1 MGQFTNAMSQDLPSP
16 DQIAALRREYM
27 RRGLDESELDRDPFR
42 QFARWFQEALD
53 CPAIVEPNA
62 MVLSTVSPEGGPRGR
77 FVLLKGFDAE
87 GFVFFTNQRSAKGR
101 DLEADPRAAL
111 TFGWIALERQ
121 VCIEGAVSPTP
132 REAVEAYFAS
142 RPRGSRLGAWASDQ
156 SRVIAG
162 REVLDARLAEAQ
174 ARFPDDAPVPPP
186 ADWGGYR
193 LRPERIEFWQG
204 RTNRLHDR
212 LRYRREGTGWTI
224 ERLAP

>member
-1 MGQFTNAMSQDLPSP
+1 MSSDFPSP
-16 DQIAALRREYM
+16 HQIAALRHEYM

-42 QFARWFQEALD
+42 QFARWFKEALD

-62 MVLSTVSPEGGPRGR
+62 MVLSTVLPEGGVRGR

-87 GFVFFTNQRSAKGR
+87 GFVFFTNYQSAKGR
-101 DLEADPRAAL
+101 DLEHDPRAAL

-121 VCIEGAVSPTP
+121 VCIEGAVSKTS

-162 REVLDARLAEAQ
+162 REVLETRLTEAE
-174 ARFPDDAPVPPP
+174 ARFPGDTPVPPP
-186 ADWGGYR
+186 PDWGGYL

-204 RTNRLHDR
+204 RINRLHDR
-212 LRYRREGTGWTI
+212 FRYRREGTAWII
-224 ERLAP
+224 EQLAP

>member
-1 MGQFTNAMSQDLPSP
+1 MSSFFPSP
-16 DQIAALRREYM
+16 SQIAALRRDYM
-27 RRGLDESELDRDPFR
+27 QRGLEESELDRNPFR

-62 MVLSTVSPEGGPRGR
+62 MVLSTVSPEGGARGR
-77 FVLLKGFDAE
+77 FVLLKGFDEE
-87 GFVFFTNQRSAKGR
+87 GFVFFTNYRSAKGR
-101 DLEADPRAAL
+101 DLENNPRAAL

-121 VCIEGAVSPTP
+121 VCIEGMVSKMP

-156 SRVIAG
+156 SQVITG
-162 REVLDARLAEAQ
+162 REGLEARLAEAE
-174 ARFPDDAPVPPP
+174 ARFPNDTPVPPP
-186 ADWGGYR
+186 MDWGGYR
-193 LRPERIEFWQG
+193 LSPERIEFWQG

-212 LRYRREGTGWTI
+212 FRYRREGMGWII